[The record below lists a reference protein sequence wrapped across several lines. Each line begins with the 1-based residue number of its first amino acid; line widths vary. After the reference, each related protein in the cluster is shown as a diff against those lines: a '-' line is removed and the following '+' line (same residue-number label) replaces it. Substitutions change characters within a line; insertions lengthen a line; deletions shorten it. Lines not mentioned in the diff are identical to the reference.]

1 MFFLSETRKQIENI
15 FSNVKF
21 ITSDTTQRILEK
33 VEKAVLAS
41 YYNEVGDI
49 VYSSLFHTTDDKYLN
64 SIKTVAST
72 VQKSINMMPEMARIQ
87 EGPYYQAVIIS
98 LGNDSEV
105 KHSFPIF
112 IERADQPVTKSII
125 EGVLIKLDACAKLE
139 SPSDLEG
146 EYWTNS
152 NSSISYKKTSI
163 VYDKDSDFISN
174 IRALSPTCIF
184 DSNHS

>member
-15 FSNVKF
+15 FTNIKF

-33 VEKAVLAS
+33 VEEAVLTS
-41 YYNEVGDI
+41 NFNEVGDI
-49 VYSSLFHTTDDKYLN
+49 VYSSLFHTTDDKYLHL
-64 SIKTVAST
+64 IKTVAST

-87 EGPYYQAVIIS
+87 EGPYYQAVMIS
-98 LGNDSEV
+98 LGNDREV
-105 KHSFPIF
+105 KHTFPIF

-125 EGVLIKLDACAKLE
+125 EGVLIELDACAKLE

-152 NSSISYKKTSI
+152 NTSI
-163 VYDKDSDFISN
+163 FFKQTSMVYDKDSEFISN

-184 DSNHS
+184 DSNHA